1 MSGSYIL
8 FIRHAER
15 NDIPEGIDG
24 DLIGLTEKGR
34 ADALSLGKKILE
46 TGVSG
51 SGVSGPVKFVS
62 SPIGRCVDTARLIM
76 QGMGEASEV
85 QISDH
90 FLYGYI
96 IDKKVAFAAIN
107 DVGYQQAMYEYI
119 KKGSYPGFRDLDEG
133 SRLILSN
140 LRTCAQ
146 GHSLICVSH
155 DVLTLP
161 FLAYYVPDAIKTLK
175 NGWIGFMQGSMIVE
189 GSTDPGSTDP
199 GSAPG
204 SNLVRFFS
212 GSIDPGADTEFF

>member
-1 MSGSYIL
+1 MSGSFIL

-15 NDIPEGIDG
+15 YDIPDGTDG
-24 DLIGLTEKGR
+24 DLIGLTEKGS
-34 ADALSLGKKILE
+34 AEALSLGKKIL
-46 TGVSG
+46 GAGGSSSGFSGLRVSG
-51 SGVSGPVKFVS
+51 SVKFAA

-107 DVGYQQAMYEYI
+107 DVGYQLALYEYI
-119 KKGSYPGFRDLDEG
+119 KKGSFPGFRDLDEG

-140 LRTCAQ
+140 LRNCAQ
-146 GHSLICVSH
+146 GHSLVCVSH

-161 FLAYYVPDAIKTLK
+161 FLAYYVPESIKTLK
-175 NGWIGFMQGSMIVE
+175 NGWIGFLQGSMIVE
-189 GSTDPGSTDP
+189 GSTDPGSVS
-199 GSAPG
+199 G
-204 SNLVRFFS
+204 LVNPIRFFS
-212 GSIDPGADTEFF
+212 GPDSEFFQ